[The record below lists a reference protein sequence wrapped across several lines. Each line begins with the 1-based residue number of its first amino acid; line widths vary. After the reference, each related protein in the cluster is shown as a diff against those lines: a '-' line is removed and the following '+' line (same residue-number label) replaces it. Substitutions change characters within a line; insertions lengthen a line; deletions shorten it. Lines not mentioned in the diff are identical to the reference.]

1 VAKIFF
7 RRLKINDRG
16 ASLIEFALV
25 TPLLLALVLGIIEFG
40 WVYNGYITLN
50 GATREGARI
59 ATIYKLLPVDEGYTG
74 YIEAEVQKH
83 ETNTL
88 QINNIRIIP
97 IDEGQG
103 NNATR
108 MVRVEVD
115 GSISLLLGGIPF
127 IPIDDPFDLSAQ
139 TTMRLE

>member
-1 VAKIFF
+1 MVNNLF
-7 RRLKINDRG
+7 RQLKKNDRG

-25 TPLLLALVLGIIEFG
+25 TPLLLALVMGIIEFG

-50 GATREGARI
+50 GATREGARV
-59 ATIYKLLPVDEGYTG
+59 ATIYKMLPGEEGYTG
-74 YIEAEVQKH
+74 YIEDEVQKH

-88 QINNIRIIP
+88 QINAVNVHSHE
-97 IDEGQG
+97 EGQG
-103 NNATR
+103 ENATKS
-108 MVRVEVD
+108 VRVEAE

-127 IPIDDPFDLSAQ
+127 IPLPDPFEIAAQ

>member
-1 VAKIFF
+1 MAKNFF
-7 RRLKINDRG
+7 RRFKINDRG

-25 TPLLLALVLGIIEFG
+25 TPLLLALVMGIIEFG

-59 ATIYKLLPVDEGYTG
+59 AAIFKILPGEEGYTG
-74 YIEAEVQKH
+74 YIEDEVQKH

-88 QINNIRIIP
+88 QINDIRIIP
-97 IDEGQG
+97 IAEGQG
-103 NNATR
+103 NNATKR
-108 MVRVEVD
+108 VRVEVD

-127 IPIDDPFDLSAQ
+127 IPIEDPFDLSAQ